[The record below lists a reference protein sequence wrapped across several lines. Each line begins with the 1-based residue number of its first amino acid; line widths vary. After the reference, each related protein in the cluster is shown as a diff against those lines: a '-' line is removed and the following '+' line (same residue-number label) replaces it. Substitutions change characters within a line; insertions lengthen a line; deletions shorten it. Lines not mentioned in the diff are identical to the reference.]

1 LNLLIDKGIYPYNYI
16 NSWEKFDEIKLPKKE
31 NFYNKLY
38 KENIIDKDYAKTDI
52 VWKHFN
58 IKNLGEYHN
67 LYLIIDVYLL
77 IDIFENFRDMCLN

>member
-1 LNLLIDKGIYPYNYI
+1 LLTDKGIYPYNYI

-67 LYLIIDVYLL
+67 LYLIINIYLL

>member
-38 KENIIDKDYAKTDI
+38 KENIIDKVYAKTDI
-52 VWKHFN
+52 VWKPFN

-67 LYLIIDVYLL
+67 LYLIINVYLL
-77 IDIFENFRDMCLN
+77 IDIFENFRDMYLN